1 MTTIDTLSATVTIDA
16 PKSVVWSI
24 LDDFTNIQDWTSQV
38 KTSVQLGDTAQGLGA
53 GRQCELAPFG
63 KTDERIIEYV
73 PEDTMVIELTNIKGL
88 PLKRSVTRFSLEAID
103 DNTTKVTMSPKPEV
117 KGGAGPQNTFGSNRI
132 GKGDTGGHSLPGK
145 PGGAAQRCFPD
156 AAQKN
161 CLGQLELPHT
171 KR

>member
-88 PLKRSVTRFSLEAID
+88 PLKRSVTRFSLESID
-103 DNTTKVTMSPKPEV
+103 DNTTRVTMTPKPEV
-117 KGGAGPQNTFGSNRI
+117 KGGPVSGIVASRLEKRLPAGLE
-132 GKGDTGGHSLPGK
+132 SLLNDLK
-145 PGGAAQRCFPD
+145 VAAEAKVD
-156 AAQKN
+156 AAA
-161 CLGQLELPHT
+161 
-171 KR
+171 